1 MIYHDKIKLLIISEP
16 GSGGVKRHI
25 MDLLNNLNKD
35 RFEIIYAY
43 SKKRADKDYL
53 SELDELSHEIQIKEI
68 YHLQQ
73 TISIK
78 NDSLAFIEIFKLIN
92 YIKPDIV
99 HCHSSKAGV
108 LGRIAAKL
116 LKVPKIIYTPHAY
129 AFQNSNLSNLKKRF
143 YLLVE
148 KILAQYCTTKTINVS
163 YGEMKVALDNKIDK
177 KEQFIVIHNG
187 VDKKEAKINQITNF
201 KIDRQDIVVGNIARL
216 EEQKNPLEFLE
227 IAKSINENNKKYK
240 FFWIGNGS
248 LLTTCQEFIKENK
261 LKDICYLLPFNKKNE
276 ELISAFNIFLSTSL
290 YEGYPYVLL
299 DANVNQIPIVASNV
313 TGNNEIV
320 KNNVN
325 GFLYKSGNIA
335 EAKNII
341 TKYSIWCKN
350 LNFNKLDTVKQM
362 VENIQKIYLMEQK

>member
-16 GSGGVKRHI
+16 GSGGVKRHV

-53 SELDELSHEIQIKEI
+53 SELDELSYEIQIKEI
-68 YHLQQ
+68 HHLQQ

-92 YIKPDIV
+92 YLKPDIV

-248 LLTTCQEFIKENK
+248 LLTTCQDFIKENN
-261 LKDICYLLPFNKKNE
+261 LKDICYLLPFNDKNE
-276 ELISAFNIFLSTSL
+276 ELISAFNIFLSTSF

-299 DANVNQIPIVASNV
+299 DANVNKIPIVATNV

-325 GFLYKSGNIA
+325 GFLYKSGDIT

-341 TKYSIWCKN
+341 TKYSIWYQN
-350 LNFNKLDTVKQM
+350 LNFYKLDTVKQM
-362 VENIQKIYLMEQK
+362 VENIQKLYLMEQK

>member
-16 GSGGVKRHI
+16 GSGGVKRHV

-53 SELDELSHEIQIKEI
+53 SELDELSYEIQIKEI

-92 YIKPDIV
+92 YLKPDIV

-261 LKDICYLLPFNKKNE
+261 LKDICYLLPFNEKNE

-299 DANVNQIPIVASNV
+299 DANVNKIPIVASNV

-325 GFLYKSGNIA
+325 GFLYKSGNVS

-341 TKYSIWCKN
+341 TKYSIWYKN

>member
-16 GSGGVKRHI
+16 GSGGVKRHV

-53 SELDELSHEIQIKEI
+53 SELDELSYEIQIKEI
-68 YHLQQ
+68 HHLQQ

-92 YIKPDIV
+92 YLKPDIV

-261 LKDICYLLPFNKKNE
+261 LKDICYLLPFNEKNE

-299 DANVNQIPIVASNV
+299 DANVNKIPIVASNV

-325 GFLYKSGNIA
+325 GFLYKSGNVS

>member
-1 MIYHDKIKLLIISEP
+1 MVYHDKIKLLIISEP
-16 GSGGVKRHI
+16 GSGGVKRHV

-35 RFEIIYAY
+35 RFEITYAY
-43 SKKRADKDYL
+43 SKKRAGKDYL
-53 SELDELSHEIQIKEI
+53 SEIDVLSHEIQIKEI
-68 YHLQQ
+68 NHLQQ
-73 TISIK
+73 PISIK
-78 NDSLAFIEIFKLIN
+78 NDSLAFIEILKLIN
-92 YIKPDIV
+92 YTNPDIV

-116 LKVPKIIYTPHAY
+116 LKVSKIIYTPHAY
-129 AFQNSNLSNLKKRF
+129 AFQNSNLSNLKKWF

-163 YGEMKVALDNKIDK
+163 YGEMNVALDNKVDK

-187 VDKKEAKINQITNF
+187 VDKKEAEINQLTNF
-201 KIDRQDIVVGNIARL
+201 KIDKEDIIVGNIARL
-216 EEQKNPLEFLE
+216 EEQKNPLEFLK
-227 IAKSINENNKKYK
+227 IAKSINENDKKFK

-248 LLTTCQEFIKENK
+248 LLTTCQDFIKENK
-261 LKDICYLLPFNKKNE
+261 LKDICYLLPFNEKNE
-276 ELISAFNIFLSTSL
+276 ELITAFNIFLSTSL

-299 DANVNQIPIVASNV
+299 DANVNKIPIVASNV

-325 GFLYKSGNIA
+325 GFLYKSGDIA

-341 TKYSIWCKN
+341 TKYSIWYKN
-350 LNFNKLDTVKQM
+350 LNFYKLDTVKQM
-362 VENIQKIYLMEQK
+362 VENIQKLYLMEQK

>member
-16 GSGGVKRHI
+16 GSGGVKRHV

-53 SELDELSHEIQIKEI
+53 SELDELSYEIQIKEI
-68 YHLQQ
+68 HHLQQ

-201 KIDRQDIVVGNIARL
+201 RIDKEDIIVGNIARL

-227 IAKSINENNKKYK
+227 IAKFINENNKKYK

-261 LKDICYLLPFNKKNE
+261 LKDICYLLPFNEKNE

-299 DANVNQIPIVASNV
+299 DANVNKIPIVASNV

-325 GFLYKSGNIA
+325 GFLYKSGNVS

>member
-16 GSGGVKRHI
+16 GSGGVKRHV

-53 SELDELSHEIQIKEI
+53 SELDELSYEIQIKEI
-68 YHLQQ
+68 HHLQQ
-73 TISIK
+73 AISIK

-92 YIKPDIV
+92 YLKPDIV

-261 LKDICYLLPFNKKNE
+261 LKDICYLLPFNEKNE

-299 DANVNQIPIVASNV
+299 DANVNKIPIVASNV

-325 GFLYKSGNIA
+325 GFLYKSGNVS

-350 LNFNKLDTVKQM
+350 LNFNKLNTVKQM
-362 VENIQKIYLMEQK
+362 VENIQKIYLME